1 MKDRSHFSLRKPS
14 GGFCHLTLCIG
25 LIDRG
30 DRSVWEIS
38 LAYILIERANSSALL
53 PRPSSL
59 TAFRF
64 VQIDHR
70 VMTISIATSSLSAN
84 MIETASI
91 ADICSA
97 KLQRAPSKANKF
109 HTCLARLHLKK
120 TYGLHPHCLLHKPGT
135 LCRFPCHVVLGYSAM
150 DDSHA
155 SFSRGNT

>member
-1 MKDRSHFSLRKPS
+1 MFFAISLS
-14 GGFCHLTLCIG
+14 IG

-30 DRSVWEIS
+30 GRRVWEIS

-97 KLQRAPSKANKF
+97 KLRRLPSKASKF
-109 HTCLARLHLKK
+109 HTCLASLHLKK
-120 TYGLHPHCLLHKPGT
+120 RWPPSSLSLAQTGHFVSISMPRRARLQRSG
-135 LCRFPCHVVLGYSAM
+135 
-150 DDSHA
+150 
-155 SFSRGNT
+155 